1 MESSPA
7 FVSRFGWNRSRP
19 NKLVIACSDGRL
31 QENLDDFLQGHL
43 GIRHYDR
50 LYAPGGPGALASS
63 GFEFS
68 RCDAFRKECL
78 FLIAAHRVED
88 VYLIFHGP
96 ADDGPEEAVCADY
109 LRLFPK
115 YRPDQIFAEQQKDL
129 GEILKAGFGWQQTVN
144 VHPYRCE
151 VRSDGGIQF
160 VEFGTTPPLHTAT
173 EPQRIPPSTRTLP

>member
-1 MESSPA
+1 MPESPT
-7 FVSRFGWNRSRP
+7 FISRFPWNRSRP

-43 GIRHYDR
+43 GIQHYDR

-68 RCDAFRKECL
+68 RSDAFRRECL
-78 FLIAAHRVED
+78 FLVSAHNVED

-96 ADDGPEEAVCADY
+96 AVDGPEEAVCADY
-109 LRLFPK
+109 LRIFPR
-115 YRPDQIFAEQQKDL
+115 YRPEQIRTEQQKDL
-129 GEILKAGFGWQQTVN
+129 NEILKAGFGWQRHVR
-144 VHPYRCE
+144 VHAYRCE

-160 VEFGTTPPLHTAT
+160 MELTPPVI
-173 EPQRIPPSTRTLP
+173 R